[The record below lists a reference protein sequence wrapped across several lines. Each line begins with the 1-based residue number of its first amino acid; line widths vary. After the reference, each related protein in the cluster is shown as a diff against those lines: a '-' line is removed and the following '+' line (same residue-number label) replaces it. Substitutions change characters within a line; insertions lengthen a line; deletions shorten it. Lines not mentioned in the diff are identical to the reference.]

1 MFNPLICSIFNRQL
15 FFLETINFLIK
26 YLFFLFVYLGLN
38 SLTAQINSDSLQKE
52 FANMPAD
59 TITLQKITALY
70 HDIAQTNAS
79 SALVCAKLLK
89 EKSLQQKNK
98 LFITQANL
106 ILGQA
111 YNNTSDFVNASLF
124 LGEAKKIAEELN
136 NKKLLFFIYNTI
148 GTMYGYTDLNE
159 KALENFNK
167 AYALGIELKMGI
179 QNANVLNNIGSVI
192 YQTSNLEPAKVKKA
206 KGYIL
211 NAIEILK
218 SYNEEEDIASKYTNV
233 ATMYCDI
240 HDYDSALYY
249 LNLSKKII
257 DQKKLPDDLIVY
269 YSVNGRICADKK
281 EIDSAIKYYNLSL
294 IEAKKLNNLEWQY
307 ENYLSLSDAYEIKG
321 DFKNAHV
328 FFGKYYYLKDS
339 VVNQENVAIAADL
352 QNKFEREKKEIQ
364 IEKLKANEARNKIVN
379 YALIIGSALI
389 FLLLLMIFSRYRIKK
404 KSETLLQK
412 QNILISQKNK
422 DVSDS
427 IHYAKKIQ
435 DAILPGEDFAKKIF
449 LNSFIYYQPKDIVSG
464 DFYWCGEKNNL
475 KFFAVADCTGHGVPG
490 ALMSMLGGTFLN
502 EIIITRGIKE
512 PNIILDELKRSIVT
526 SLNKNNEMNQT
537 DGMDISL
544 IVLDPAKNEMVY
556 AGANNSIY
564 IIRNNELIELKP
576 NKQPVGLYYKDITP
590 FTSQKF
596 ALQTNDT
603 IYLFT
608 DGFADQ
614 FGGAKGKK
622 YKYSTFKSLLLKING
637 LSMGDQKNE
646 IHNEAVVWKG
656 DVEQTDDVLIVGIK
670 F

>member
-1 MFNPLICSIFNRQL
+1 
-15 FFLETINFLIK
+15 LIK
-26 YLFFLFVYLGLN
+26 
-38 SLTAQINSDSLQKE
+38 
-52 FANMPAD
+52 
-59 TITLQKITALY
+59 
-70 HDIAQTNAS
+70 
-79 SALVCAKLLK
+79 
-89 EKSLQQKNK
+89 
-98 LFITQANL
+98 
-106 ILGQA
+106 
-111 YNNTSDFVNASLF
+111 
-124 LGEAKKIAEELN
+124 
-136 NKKLLFFIYNTI
+136 
-148 GTMYGYTDLNE
+148 
-159 KALENFNK
+159 
-167 AYALGIELKMGI
+167 
-179 QNANVLNNIGSVI
+179 
-192 YQTSNLEPAKVKKA
+192 
-206 KGYIL
+206 
-211 NAIEILK
+211 
-218 SYNEEEDIASKYTNV
+218 
-233 ATMYCDI
+233 
-240 HDYDSALYY
+240 
-249 LNLSKKII
+249 
-257 DQKKLPDDLIVY
+257 KKLPDDLIVY
-269 YSVNGRICADKK
+269 YSVNGRICTDKK

-294 IEAKKLNNLEWQY
+294 IEAEKLNNLDWQY
-307 ENYLSLSDAYEIKG
+307 ENYLSLSDAYENKG
-321 DFKNAHV
+321 DYKNAHIY
-328 FFGKYYYLKDS
+328 FGKFYYLKDS
-339 VVNQENVAIAADL
+339 VVSQENVAIAADL
-352 QNKFEREKKEIQ
+352 QNKFEREKREIL

-389 FLLLLMIFSRYRIKK
+389 FLLFLMIFSRYKIKK
-404 KSETLLQK
+404 RSEILLQR

-449 LNSFIYYQPKDIVSG
+449 LNSFIYYHPKDIVSG

-502 EIIITRGIKE
+502 EIILTRGINE

-526 SLNKNNEMNQT
+526 SLNKNDEMNQT

-544 IVLDPAKNEMVY
+544 IVLDPAKNELVY

-576 NKQPVGLYYKDITP
+576 NKQPVGLFYKDITP

-637 LSMGDQKNE
+637 LSLTEQKNN
-646 IHNEAVVWKG
+646 IHKESIAWKG
-656 DVEQTDDVLIVGIK
+656 DVEQTDDILIVGIK